1 MTYRVAGALFAT
13 LLWFAAGAPV
23 PVKAAAPT
31 PTVLTLTGDSG
42 GPTIGL
48 GKIEHRRLGSGVSAT
63 AMVEADANR
72 VAHVTSRISA
82 RVVKLL
88 AQPGEQVKANQP
100 LVVLNSVDLGKAK
113 TDYLKARSLESIA
126 AQHLRREQQ
135 LYEQKI
141 AAQKDVLEAEAA
153 HDSAFAQLKA
163 SQETLILLI
172 GPEEVR
178 GLNWSGN
185 GHALSEFTLNSPI
198 AGTLVRRDLTVG
210 LLIDSDDDPMVV
222 IDLDDVWVIANIFEP
237 DLEGVALG
245 ESARIT
251 VEAYPGHPFE
261 GTVRYIA
268 DTVNRETR
276 TIAARIEVDNPEHRL
291 KPGMFAHAEIEASQE
306 GREVLV
312 APDAAIYQ
320 VGKRKIVFVAAG
332 GNRFEVRE
340 VVLGRPDNGAVEVLS
355 GLREGDQ
362 VVTQGGVTLKA
373 MLLNGMTASAR

>member
-1 MTYRVAGALFAT
+1 MTHRIAAALLAT
-13 LLWFAAGAPV
+13 LLWGAASTPAN
-23 PVKAAAPT
+23 AAAPAQ
-31 PTVLTLTGDSG
+31 TVLTLAGSPA

-48 GKIEHRRLGSGVSAT
+48 GRIQRRRLGSGVSAT
-63 AMVEADANR
+63 AMVEADANH

-82 RVVKLL
+82 RVVRLL
-88 AQPGEQVKANQP
+88 AQPGERVRAGQP
-100 LVVLNSVDLGKAK
+100 LAVLNSVDLGKAK

-141 AAQKDVLEAEAA
+141 AAQKDVLEAQAA

-163 SQETLILLI
+163 SRETLILLI
-172 GPEEVR
+172 GPNEVR

-210 LLIDSDDDPMVV
+210 SLIDSKDDPMVV
-222 IDLDDVWVIANIFEP
+222 IDLDDVWVIANIFEH
-237 DLEGVALG
+237 DLQGVALG
-245 ESARIT
+245 ESARVA
-251 VEAYPGHPFE
+251 VEAYPGQTFN

-268 DTVNRETR
+268 DTVNRQTR

-291 KPGMFAHAEIEASQE
+291 KPGMFAHAEIAASQN

-320 VGKRKIVFVAAG
+320 VGKRKIAFVAAG
-332 GNRFEVRE
+332 DNRFQVRE
-340 VVLGRPDNGAVEVLS
+340 VVLGRPDKGAVEVLS
-355 GLREGDQ
+355 GLQEGEQ

-373 MLLNGMTASAR
+373 MLLNDTAVSVR